1 MKNIALLLL
10 LAIIV
15 YQLMRYQLRWLFSGV
30 YLVLAAWPLVAYIS
44 CFLSPCGEKS
54 IMPMFML
61 GRFGLP
67 WTLIFSLLTPSG
79 LYSMS
84 GPSIPY
90 SQFTLFILGTGLN
103 FFLLY
108 ALGSTLDQWRIRRSS
123 RNVSVSSDR

>member
-30 YLVLAAWPLVAYIS
+30 YLILAAWPLVAYTS
-44 CFLSPCGEKS
+44 CFLFPCGEKS
-54 IMPMFML
+54 MIPMFML
-61 GRFGLP
+61 GRLGLP
-67 WTLIFSLLTPSG
+67 WMLIFSMLTPSG
-79 LYSMS
+79 IYGMS

-90 SQFTLFILGTGLN
+90 GQFALLILGIGLN

-123 RNVSVSSDR
+123 RNSAV